1 MIRAPTKIYMFLK
14 VACLFPSGI
23 SLLYIHSSHVIVIHL
38 SSYQLLYWFCDLAPD
53 WAIYNMIA
61 RFEHIALSSSKNLL
75 CPKSVP
81 KLWYY
86 VCYILKRII
95 IPCTNHLALL
105 EECPWQLALS
115 LSHHERVL
123 VFFQS
128 IFKKQIKKSFGEST
142 D

>member
-1 MIRAPTKIYMFLK
+1 
-14 VACLFPSGI
+14 
-23 SLLYIHSSHVIVIHL
+23 
-38 SSYQLLYWFCDLAPD
+38 
-53 WAIYNMIA
+53 MIA

-75 CPKSVP
+75 CRKSVP
-81 KLWYY
+81 ELWYY

-123 VFFQS
+123 VSSNQS
-128 IFKKQIKKSFGEST
+128 SRNKQKKVLGNLQIRNRTSSSKYFPMLKGKCGT
-142 D
+142 NKR

>member
-1 MIRAPTKIYMFLK
+1 
-14 VACLFPSGI
+14 
-23 SLLYIHSSHVIVIHL
+23 
-38 SSYQLLYWFCDLAPD
+38 
-53 WAIYNMIA
+53 MIA
-61 RFEHIALSSSKNLL
+61 RFEHIALSRSKNLL
-75 CPKSVP
+75 CRKSFP
-81 KLWYY
+81 ELWYH

-128 IFKKQIKKSFGEST
+128 IFKKQTKKSFGEST